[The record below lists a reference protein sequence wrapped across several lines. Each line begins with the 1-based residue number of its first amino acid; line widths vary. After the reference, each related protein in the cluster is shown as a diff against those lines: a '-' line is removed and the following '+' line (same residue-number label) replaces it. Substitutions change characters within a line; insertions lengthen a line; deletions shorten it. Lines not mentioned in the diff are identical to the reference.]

1 MVCFVLSVILHPLS
15 YILIID
21 SRLQPDNV
29 LVILFRVFYILNS
42 GATLLTAAWP
52 PNVVIHHCCLFF
64 SCTYVNKFTSNRQ
77 NSTALG
83 RHTIFDQNK
92 PFSYAYILTTIN
104 PIDMIQSAGYSSYL
118 VLNSSY
124 FCRLSHEV
132 FVKLSKPLF
141 FTFFYMEQGMRSRS
155 HICVK
160 DVYRI
165 CVYYYI
171 YMVAIP

>member
-21 SRLQPDNV
+21 SRLQPNNV

-64 SCTYVNKFTSNRQ
+64 SCTYVDEFTSNCQ
-77 NSTALG
+77 ISTALG

-132 FVKLSKPLF
+132 FVKHSKPLF
-141 FTFFYMEQGMRSRS
+141 SLFSTWSR
-155 HICVK
+155 
-160 DVYRI
+160 
-165 CVYYYI
+165 
-171 YMVAIP
+171 A